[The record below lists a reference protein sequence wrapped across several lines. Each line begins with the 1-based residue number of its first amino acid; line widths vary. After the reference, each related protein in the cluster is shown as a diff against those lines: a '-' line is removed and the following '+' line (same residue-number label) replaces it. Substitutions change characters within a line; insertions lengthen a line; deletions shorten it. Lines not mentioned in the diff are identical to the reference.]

1 MIGASKILTVSY
13 GTFSCTLEGFD
24 EPFSTMKAIAE
35 YFRDL
40 AADDRYFGA
49 EPPTPDAEMLHRIAE
64 KEIQR
69 RVEAKISEYGVV
81 LRQAEAAPVA
91 PATAPTPAPVPV
103 AVPVAAEP
111 AAPAP
116 QVLPAAVAAAG
127 PVAAEPVEE
136 VVEPVAEIAVPP
148 MVAEPAD
155 LPEVAEIEEPV
166 AEPAVEPAAEEI
178 AAEVEPEPAPEPVA
192 EYAAEPV
199 EDFSVGDFSIDDI
212 LTQVEPAAEAAP
224 VEAEPAAVEADK
236 APAPLVL
243 TGDDA
248 ALALPVEE
256 PAEAVPASDEESVA
270 AKLMRIRAV
279 VESVRSAPPAYE
291 DDEPASENPD
301 AARMPED
308 FGFALDLSE
317 DMPELKAAEAA
328 RAEAR
333 AGDDLAGIDFDD
345 DDVGTA
351 DLAADEADDL
361 AETAESDVEPV
372 EAVQENE
379 ATPEADEDAD
389 LLARLSALGAASP
402 APNTEAVAP
411 SETEAEAQPDGID
424 EPVDANIAAIVA
436 DADDYADDAD
446 EEAATAT
453 DAEEPQPSFYQ
464 RARAR
469 VIRLSK
475 AVTHGSSATEDEA
488 VESEPAAEAFSPAE
502 APADDQI
509 AAEASTDWTEDGE
522 HDDDPD
528 VNRLMAEAKEKLEGA
543 ESRRRFSAISHLK
556 AAVAATLADRKLQPP
571 ADQPVAAAESPALD
585 LYREDLSKAV
595 RPRRPTTEAGATTQR
610 PSLDMR
616 PAPLVLVSEQR
627 VDRPAGEDA
636 ASAIRPRR
644 VVAGAAAYVTD
655 DDEEDLDDL
664 TDLSP
669 EDVSSF
675 AEFAERLGASNLTEL
690 LEAAAAYTS
699 SVEGRQSFSRPH
711 LLRKVEFVSSR
722 GAFSREDGMRSF
734 GMLLRQGK
742 IQKVSR
748 GQFTITDTSKFMHE
762 ARKAM

>member
-91 PATAPTPAPVPV
+91 PVVPATAPTPAPVPV

-111 AAPAP
+111 SAPAP
-116 QVLPAAVAAAG
+116 QVLPAAVAAAE

-136 VVEPVAEIAVPP
+136 VAEPVAEIAVPP

-155 LPEVAEIEEPV
+155 LPEVAEVKEPL

-199 EDFSVGDFSIDDI
+199 EDFSIGDFSIDDI
-212 LTQVEPAAEAAP
+212 LAQVEPAAEA
-224 VEAEPAAVEADK
+224 EPAAAEADE

-256 PAEAVPASDEESVA
+256 PAEAVPVSDEESVA

-333 AGDDLAGIDFDD
+333 AGDDLAGVDFD

-351 DLAADEADDL
+351 DLAADEADDV
-361 AETAESDVEPV
+361 AETAESDVGPV
-372 EAVQENE
+372 EAVREEE
-379 ATPEADEDAD
+379 AAPEADEDAD
-389 LLARLSALGAASP
+389 LLARLSALGATSP
-402 APNTEAVAP
+402 APTTEAVAQL
-411 SETEAEAQPDGID
+411 ETEAEAQPDSID

-446 EEAATAT
+446 EDASAAT

-475 AVTHGSSATEDEA
+475 AVTHGSAATDDEA
-488 VESEPAAEAFSPAE
+488 VESEPAAEALSPAE

-509 AAEASTDWTEDGE
+509 TAETSTDWTEDGE

-627 VDRPAGEDA
+627 VDRPAGEEA

-644 VVAGAAAYVTD
+644 VVAGAAAYVAD